1 MDQFAKTYVLVDMGV
16 AHVLTTDRMCIELAF
31 ARTLLGTGKLC
42 EFQILEDAY
51 DHVESLRCEGSYWQI
66 FDADKVPWD
75 KPPIDYS
82 EPLYDWPAIRIQAI
96 PVLNWPRKTRKCDAR
111 RGAVCGCFVRRVSGS
126 SCNRSTHQPENRR
139 IADSA
144 WMNLLNIVI
153 RLSQSP
159 LRSLPPGTHRPKW
172 NLVI

>member
-1 MDQFAKTYVLVDMGV
+1 MVRFAKTYVLVDMGV
-16 AHVLTTDRMCIELAF
+16 AHVLTRDGMCIELAF

-82 EPLYDWPAIRIQAI
+82 EPMYDWPAIKELIRQVLELAAKDNGNAMRDEARSVGVSYEEFLAAAI
-96 PVLNWPRKTRKCDAR
+96 AQL
-111 RGAVCGCFVRRVSGS
+111 
-126 SCNRSTHQPENRR
+126 
-139 IADSA
+139 I
-144 WMNLLNIVI
+144 
-153 RLSQSP
+153 SQKIE
-159 LRSLPPGTHRPKW
+159 G
-172 NLVI
+172 

>member
-16 AHVLTTDRMCIELAF
+16 AHVLTRDGKCIELAF

-42 EFQILEDAY
+42 EFQTLEDAY

-82 EPLYDWPAIRIQAI
+82 EPMYDWPAIKELIRQ
-96 PVLNWPRKTRKCDAR
+96 VLELAAKDKGKAMRDEA
-111 RGAVCGCFVRRVSGS
+111 
-126 SCNRSTHQPENRR
+126 
-139 IADSA
+139 
-144 WMNLLNIVI
+144 
-153 RLSQSP
+153 
-159 LRSLPPGTHRPKW
+159 RSLGVSYEEFLAAAIAQLISQK
-172 NLVI
+172 IEG